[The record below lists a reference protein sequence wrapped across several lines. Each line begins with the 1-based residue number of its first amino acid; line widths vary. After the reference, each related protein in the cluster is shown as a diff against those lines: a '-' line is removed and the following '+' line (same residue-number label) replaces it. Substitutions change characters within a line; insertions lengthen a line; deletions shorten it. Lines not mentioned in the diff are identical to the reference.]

1 MPSDSAPFFSILVPC
16 YNVAPFLDEM
26 MASVRGQSFKDFELI
41 LSCETST
48 DQTLEMCREAAKADA
63 RVHVISGV
71 RSGSPSTPRNRALG
85 CARGRYIVFLD
96 GDDRL
101 ADDALQSLH
110 EAIVAHGGVI
120 DLVQGATTEFRE
132 DAAGLRTFV
141 ARHFNYEAEDVG
153 KVKTG
158 LEALTQF
165 AEMPRFA
172 MPMVS
177 LTVARRDYL
186 LEHGL
191 TFVDG
196 LKYED
201 NEWTPRAMTFAK
213 AILVVGFDIYRYRR
227 REGSITMG
235 DSLQEIYR
243 QKSEMIRSLFLF
255 FGSHD
260 LSEPLAR
267 VWARTY
273 VSFFFDQIFLY
284 GATDAKTPIPA
295 RDFTRCLRR
304 ILEKGGRRAFL
315 KLALYA
321 GFPKKAAA
329 LLVILCG
336 ITPLLDLP
344 AKFYVQKIYHP
355 LVMRRFRKRG
365 R

>member
-1 MPSDSAPFFSILVPC
+1 MPSDSAPFFSILAPC
-16 YNVAPFLDEM
+16 CNVAPFLDEM
-26 MASVRGQSFKDFELI
+26 IASVQGQSFGDFELI

-48 DQTLEMCREAAKADA
+48 DQTLEKCREAAKGDA
-63 RVHVISGV
+63 RIRVISGA

-85 CARGRYIVFLD
+85 CARGRYVVFLD
-96 GDDRL
+96 GDDTL
-101 ADDALQSLH
+101 TDDALRCLH
-110 EAIVAHGGVI
+110 EAITAHGGVI
-120 DLVQGATTEFRE
+120 DLVQGAATEFHE

-177 LTVARRDYL
+177 LTIARRDYL
-186 LEHGL
+186 IEHDL

-213 AILVVGFDIYRYRR
+213 AILVVGFDIYHYRR
-227 REGSITMG
+227 REGSITMAG
-235 DSLQEIYR
+235 DIVEIYR
-243 QKSEMIRSLFLF
+243 QKSEMIRSIFLF
-255 FGSHD
+255 FGAHD

-284 GATDAKTPIPA
+284 GATDEKTPISA
-295 RDFTRCLRR
+295 SMFTRCLRR

-321 GFPKKAAA
+321 GFPKKTAA

-344 AKFYVQKIYHP
+344 AKIYVQKIYHP